1 MVSVQFF
8 SSITIPI
15 PREKIFKRLGYRK
28 GVTQVIP
35 DEMRELDE
43 SLQYAASLIRLQGA
57 GKRCNVEVRDMSQIR
72 LETGSLFESRDLAKF
87 LSDCGEI
94 LLIGATGGSDI
105 VAAIQECTKRDRMTR
120 SVVLDAV
127 ASEMVDASLD
137 WLCNY
142 FNRELMRENKR
153 LSRRRFSAGYGDFS
167 LKDQHSIYDLLELK
181 RIDVDINESAILIP
195 EKSVTAIVRIEN
207 CQEE

>member
-1 MVSVQFF
+1 MVPVKIF
-8 SSITIPI
+8 SSIIIPI
-15 PREKIFKRLGYRK
+15 PRERIFKRLGYRK
-28 GVTQVIP
+28 GVTQIIP
-35 DEMRELDE
+35 EEMRELDE
-43 SLQYAASLIRLQGA
+43 SIEYAVSLLRLRGA
-57 GKRCNVEVRDMSQIR
+57 GKRCNVDVEGVSRIR
-72 LETGSLFESRDLAKF
+72 LAAGPLFESEDLAKF
-87 LSDCGEI
+87 LRDCGEI
-94 LLIGATGGSDI
+94 LLIGATGGSEI
-105 VAAIQECTKRDRMTR
+105 VAMIRECAERDRMTR

-167 LKDQHSIYDLLELK
+167 LKDQHSIYDLLDLK
-181 RIDVDINESAILIP
+181 RIDIDINESAILIP

-207 CQEE
+207 SEEE

>member
-1 MVSVQFF
+1 MVPVQFF
-8 SSITIPI
+8 SSINIQI
-15 PREKIFKRLGYRK
+15 PRKSIFKRLGYRK
-28 GVTQVIP
+28 GVTQIIP

-43 SLQYAASLIRLQGA
+43 SVEYAASLVRLKGA
-57 GKRCNVEVRDMSQIR
+57 GKRFKVDVRGMSRIH
-72 LETGSLFESRDLAKF
+72 LETGSVFESRDLAKF

-105 VAAIQECTKRDRMTR
+105 TEAIQECAERDSMTR
-120 SVVLDAV
+120 SVVFDAV

-142 FNRELMRENKR
+142 FNRGLMRENKR

-167 LKDQHSIYDLLELK
+167 LQDQHSIYDLLELK
-181 RIDVDINESAILIP
+181 RIGIDINESAILIP
-195 EKSVTAIVRIEN
+195 EKSVTAVVRIEN
-207 CQEE
+207 SEEE

>member
-1 MVSVQFF
+1 MPVQFF

-15 PREKIFKRLGYRK
+15 PRERIFKRLGYRR

-35 DEMRELDE
+35 GELRELDD
-43 SLQYAASLIRLQGA
+43 SVQYAASLVRLRGA
-57 GKRCNVEVRDMSQIR
+57 GKRFKVDVEGGSHIR
-72 LETGSLFESRDLAKF
+72 LETGSLFESKDLAKF
-87 LSDCGEI
+87 LSNCQEI
-94 LLIGATGGSDI
+94 LLIGATGGSEI
-105 VAAIQECTKRDRMTR
+105 VTAIEECMKRDRMTR

-167 LKDQHSIYDLLELK
+167 LNDQHSIYDLLDLK
-181 RIDVDINESAILIP
+181 RIDIDINESAILLP
-195 EKSVTAIVRIEN
+195 EKSVTAIVRVEN
-207 CQEE
+207 NEEE

>member
-1 MVSVQFF
+1 MVPVQVF
-8 SSITIPI
+8 SSITIQV
-15 PREKIFKRLGYRK
+15 PRKSIFKRLGYRE

-35 DEMRELDE
+35 DEMRDLDE
-43 SLQYAASLIRLQGA
+43 SVEYAASLVRLKGA
-57 GKRCNVEVRDMSQIR
+57 GKRFNVDVEGVSRIR
-72 LETGSLFESRDLAKF
+72 LATGPVFESRDLAKF
-87 LSDCGEI
+87 LRNCGEI

-105 VAAIQECTKRDRMTR
+105 VEAIHECTESDNMTR

-142 FNRELMRENKR
+142 FNRELTRENKR

-167 LKDQHSIYDLLELK
+167 LEDQHSIYDLLELK
-181 RIDVDINESAILIP
+181 RIGIDINESAILIP
-195 EKSVTAIVRIEN
+195 EKSVTAIVRIED

>member
-1 MVSVQFF
+1 MMAVQFF

-15 PREKIFKRLGYRK
+15 PRERIFKRLGYRR
-28 GVTQVIP
+28 GVTLISP

-43 SLQYAASLIRLQGA
+43 SIEYAASLLRLRGA
-57 GKRCNVEVRDMSQIR
+57 GKRFKVDLEGIPNIR
-72 LETGSLFESRDLAKF
+72 LIAGPVFESGDLARY
-87 LSDCGEI
+87 LHDCGEM
-94 LLIGATGGSDI
+94 LLIGATGGREI
-105 VAAIQECTKRDRMTR
+105 VAAIEECAEEDHMTR
-120 SVVLDAV
+120 SVIFDAV

-137 WLCNY
+137 WLCDY
-142 FNRELMRENKR
+142 FNHDLMRENKH

-181 RIDVDINESAILIP
+181 QIDIAINESAILIP

-207 CQEE
+207 SEEE